1 MFAELFFLLTFW
13 GWESKWH
20 FLPLYM
26 LKRIET
32 ALISIYHK
40 DGFSEIATALK
51 NLGITVYT
59 TGGTLDYLAPLGVN
73 TVAVEDITGFPS
85 ILGGRVKTLHPAVFG
100 GILARRNEANDLE
113 QLKEY
118 SIPTIDLVV
127 VDLYPFEATVAS
139 GASHSSIIEKIDI
152 GGISLIRAGAKNHAD
167 TVIIGSK
174 NEYSDLLHILTE
186 QEGKTSL
193 EERQTLA
200 AKAFHVSSHYD
211 AAIFNWFQKNTQVP
225 GFKKSVE
232 TGESLRYGENPHQKA
247 TFYGD
252 LNSIVTFLNGKQLS
266 YNNLLDLDA
275 ALQLIQDFSGCVCG
289 IIKHNN
295 ACGLAVRPTVLEAWH
310 DALAGDPVSAFG
322 GIIAFNREIDLATA
336 QEIDKIFYE
345 ILVAPSYAPEALEYL
360 KRKEKR
366 IILQQN
372 KKLELASQ
380 FKSLLD
386 GVIQQDY
393 DTKVVTEADLTFKT
407 SEKPTAEEIQ
417 DMLFANILVKHTKS
431 NAIVLVKNQQLIGSG
446 TGQTSRIDALKQAI
460 HKAKS
465 FGFDTQDAVLASDAF
480 FPFADSVEEAHK
492 AGIQCII
499 QPGGSVKDE
508 ESINYCNQH
517 HMKMVFTGHR
527 HFRH

>member
-1 MFAELFFLLTFW
+1 MQ
-13 GWESKWH
+13 
-20 FLPLYM
+20 
-26 LKRIET
+26 KRIQT

-40 DGFSEIATALK
+40 EGFSEIASALK
-51 NLGITVYT
+51 NLGISVYT
-59 TGGTLDYLAPLGVN
+59 TGGTLDYLHPLGVK
-73 TVAVEDITGFPS
+73 TEAVEELTGYPS

-113 QLKEY
+113 QLKKF

-127 VDLYPFEATVAS
+127 VDLYPFEETVAS
-139 GASHSSIIEKIDI
+139 SASHASIIEKIDI
-152 GGISLIRAGAKNHAD
+152 GGISLIRAGAKNHTD

-174 NEYSDLLHILTE
+174 NEYADLLHILTE
-186 QEGKTSL
+186 QQGETSL
-193 EERQTLA
+193 EQRQILA
-200 AKAFHVSSHYD
+200 AKAFQVSSHYD
-211 AAIFNWFQKNTQVP
+211 SAIFSWFQFQTQVP
-225 GFKKSVE
+225 GFKKSVAQSE
-232 TGESLRYGENPHQKA
+232 TLRYGENPHQKA

-252 LNSIVTFLNGKQLS
+252 LGSVVTFLNGKQLS

-275 ALQLIQDFSGCVCG
+275 ALQLIQDFSGTVCA

-322 GIIAFNREIDLATA
+322 GIIAFNSEIDLTTA

-345 ILVAPSYAPEALEYL
+345 ILVAPSYAADAMEFL

-372 KKLELASQ
+372 KKLALASQ

-393 DTKVVTEADLTFKT
+393 DTKVVTEADLTIKT
-407 SEKPTAEEIQ
+407 QEKPSAEEIQ
-417 DMLFANILVKHTKS
+417 DLLFANLLVKHTKS

-465 FGFDTQDAVLASDAF
+465 FGFDTQGAVLASDAF

-508 ESINYCNQH
+508 DSINYCNQH

>member
-1 MFAELFFLLTFW
+1 MKW
-13 GWESKWH
+13 SWESLVDY
-20 FLPLYM
+20 LPLYM
-26 LKRIET
+26 QKKIES

-40 DGFSEIATALK
+40 EGFSEIATALK

-59 TGGTLDYLAPLGVN
+59 TGGTMDYLQPFGVK

-100 GILARRNEANDLE
+100 GILARRNEENDLK
-113 QLKEY
+113 QLKEF
-118 SIPTIDLVV
+118 SIPTMDLVV
-127 VDLYPFEATVAS
+127 VDLYPFEETVAA
-139 GASHSSIIEKIDI
+139 GADPSSIIEKIDI
-152 GGISLIRAGAKNHAD
+152 GGISLIRAGAKNHND

-174 NEYSDLLHILTE
+174 NEYSDLLKILTE
-186 QEGKTSL
+186 QMGETSL
-193 EERQTLA
+193 EQRQVLA
-200 AKAFHVSSHYD
+200 AKAFQTSSHYD
-211 AAIFNWFQKNTQVP
+211 TAIFNWFQTNTQVS
-225 GFKKSVE
+225 GFKKSVSQ
-232 TGESLRYGENPHQKA
+232 GEALRYGENPHQSA

-252 LNSIVTFLNGKQLS
+252 LGAIVTFLNGKQLS

-275 ALQLIQDFSGCVCG
+275 ALQLIQDFSDCVCA

-295 ACGLAVRPTVLEAWH
+295 ACGLAVRSTVLEAWH
-310 DALAGDPVSAFG
+310 DALAGDPISAFG

-360 KRKEKR
+360 RKKEKR

-372 KKLELASQ
+372 KKLELSSQ
-380 FKSLLD
+380 YKSLLD

-393 DTKVVTEADLTFKT
+393 DTKVVGESDLTFKT
-407 SEKPTAEEIQ
+407 IEKPTAEEIQ

-431 NAIVLVKNQQLIGSG
+431 NAIVLVKNQQLIGAG

>member
-1 MFAELFFLLTFW
+1 MQ
-13 GWESKWH
+13 
-20 FLPLYM
+20 
-26 LKRIET
+26 KRIET

-40 DGFSEIATALK
+40 EGFSEIASALK

-59 TGGTLDYLAPLGVN
+59 TGGTLDYLQPLGVK
-73 TVAVEDITGFPS
+73 TEAVEELTGYPS

-100 GILARRNEANDLE
+100 GILARRNEANDLD
-113 QLKEY
+113 QLKEF

-127 VDLYPFEATVAS
+127 VDLYPFEETVAS
-139 GASHSSIIEKIDI
+139 GAGHTSIIEKIDI

-174 NEYSDLLHILTE
+174 NEYADLLRILTE
-186 QEGKTSL
+186 QKGETTL
-193 EERQTLA
+193 EQRQTLA
-200 AKAFHVSSHYD
+200 AKAFQVSSHYD
-211 AAIFNWFQKNTQVP
+211 SAIFSWFQSQTQVP
-225 GFKKSVE
+225 GFKKSVAQGE
-232 TGESLRYGENPHQKA
+232 TLRYGENPHQKA

-252 LNSIVTFLNGKQLS
+252 LGSVVTFLNGKQLS

-275 ALQLIQDFSGCVCG
+275 ALQLIQDFSGTVCA

-322 GIIAFNREIDLATA
+322 GIIAFNSEIDLATA

-345 ILVAPSYAPEALEYL
+345 ILVAPSYAPEALEFL

-372 KKLELASQ
+372 KKLALASQ

-393 DTKVVTEADLTFKT
+393 DTKVVTEADLTIKT
-407 SEKPTAEEIQ
+407 QEKPSADEIQ
-417 DMLFANILVKHTKS
+417 DLLFANVLVKHTKS

-465 FGFDTQDAVLASDAF
+465 FGFDTQGAVLASDAF

-508 ESINYCNQH
+508 DSINYCNQH
-517 HMKMVFTGHR
+517 NMKMVFTGHR